1 MKEFSGSFKNPYLKD
16 ESISTP
22 NQTQDIEMLNE
33 FDGNAINEH
42 NYNGN
47 EINTNTNTMSNPNQ
61 INNIFQNNEDNEEI
75 EYVMNSMEKLRIN
88 YPESFELVINTTK
101 EVMDIINKKELK
113 GRELIKKLDAL
124 FLEIEKMDID
134 YLFWCSHK
142 CLKVAILEQHN
153 IDLVHFFII
162 KKGFNL
168 ANRSIHKNLINDYL
182 KSFSGVDFINDSQE
196 EITKYVYLLQ
206 MLINQGKCDV
216 NDTFDDPVRNSPL
229 HYCIVFNQLQFF
241 IILLKFKYTNI
252 NLINANGD
260 TPLDFACENVIYNHE
275 YYINKEF
282 AKLLIQHGGKTN
294 NMNHKYKEL
303 MKILIE
309 EGEDI
314 GEDNKNKI
322 LNDDKNK
329 EKEKNVKKN
338 QKQNVSCCTISTCTI
353 STASNKPVNEK
364 EEEEDFKGNIIND
377 KNNIENKT
385 VIIGK
390 AKETKSNDNNNN
402 DNKEGDDK
410 NKKRTKKGTKPIPI

>member
-1 MKEFSGSFKNPYLKD
+1 MKDFSGSFRNPFLK
-16 ESISTP
+16 EEEIST
-22 NQTQDIEMLNE
+22 QIQSSGKEK
-33 FDGNAINEH
+33 INEYYE
-42 NYNGN
+42 NNNIEEENIN
-47 EINTNTNTMSNPNQ
+47 EITTSGNQ
-61 INNIFQNNEDNEEI
+61 NNIFIKNEDNEEI

-88 YPESFELVINTTK
+88 HPESFDLVINTTK
-101 EVMDIINKKELK
+101 EIMDIVNKKELK
-113 GRELIKKLDAL
+113 GKELVKKLDSL

-168 ANRSIHKNLINDYL
+168 SNRSIHRNLVNEYL

-216 NDTFDDPVRNSPL
+216 NDNFDDPVRNSPL

-252 NLINANGD
+252 NKINLNGD

-275 YYINKEF
+275 YYLNKEF

-294 NMNHKYKEL
+294 NMTHKYKEL
-303 MKILIE
+303 MNILIGDGE
-309 EGEDI
+309 EL
-314 GEDNKNKI
+314 DNKTKEKSEINTQNNEEKSKKGNMSSCTINNNSPIKENKI
-322 LNDDKNK
+322 NT
-329 EKEKNVKKN
+329 EKN
-338 QKQNVSCCTISTCTI
+338 I
-353 STASNKPVNEK
+353 
-364 EEEEDFKGNIIND
+364 
-377 KNNIENKT
+377 IENKT
-385 VIIGK
+385 FIIDK
-390 AKETKSNDNNNN
+390 IKEQNKDNINSN
-402 DNKEGDDK
+402 K
-410 NKKRTKKGTKPIPI
+410 NGN

>member
-1 MKEFSGSFKNPYLKD
+1 MKDFSGSFRNPFLK
-16 ESISTP
+16 EEEIST
-22 NQTQDIEMLNE
+22 QSQSSGKEIFNE
-33 FDGNAINEH
+33 FYSNNNIEEENINETITS
-42 NYNGN
+42 GN
-47 EINTNTNTMSNPNQ
+47 Q
-61 INNIFQNNEDNEEI
+61 NNIFIKNEDNEEI

-88 YPESFELVINTTK
+88 HPESFDLVINTTK
-101 EVMDIINKKELK
+101 EIMDIVNKKELK
-113 GRELIKKLDAL
+113 GKELVKKLDSL

-168 ANRSIHKNLINDYL
+168 SNRSIHKNLVNEYL

-216 NDTFDDPVRNSPL
+216 NDNFDDPVRNSPL

-252 NLINANGD
+252 NKINLNGD

-275 YYINKEF
+275 YYLNKEF

-294 NMNHKYKEL
+294 NMTHKYKEL
-303 MKILIE
+303 MNILIDDGE
-309 EGEDI
+309 EL
-314 GEDNKNKI
+314 DNKTKEKSEINTKNNEEKSKKGNLCSCKINNNSPIQENKI
-322 LNDDKNK
+322 NT
-329 EKEKNVKKN
+329 EKN
-338 QKQNVSCCTISTCTI
+338 I
-353 STASNKPVNEK
+353 
-364 EEEEDFKGNIIND
+364 
-377 KNNIENKT
+377 IENKT
-385 VIIGK
+385 FIIGK
-390 AKETKSNDNNNN
+390 SKEQNKDNINSNKNGNEEKKTNPKLCTKTISF
-402 DNKEGDDK
+402 
-410 NKKRTKKGTKPIPI
+410 

>member
-1 MKEFSGSFKNPYLKD
+1 MKDFSGSFRNPFLK
-16 ESISTP
+16 EEEIST
-22 NQTQDIEMLNE
+22 QSQSSGKEIFNE
-33 FDGNAINEH
+33 FYSNNNIEEENINETITS
-42 NYNGN
+42 GN
-47 EINTNTNTMSNPNQ
+47 Q
-61 INNIFQNNEDNEEI
+61 NNIFIKNEDNEEI

-88 YPESFELVINTTK
+88 HPESFDLVINTTK
-101 EVMDIINKKELK
+101 EIMDIVNKKELK
-113 GRELIKKLDAL
+113 GKELVKKLDSL

-168 ANRSIHKNLINDYL
+168 SNRSIHKNLVNEYL

-216 NDTFDDPVRNSPL
+216 NDNFDDPVRNSPL

-252 NLINANGD
+252 NKINLNGD

-275 YYINKEF
+275 YYLNKEF

-294 NMNHKYKEL
+294 NMTHKYKEL
-303 MKILIE
+303 MNILIDDGE
-309 EGEDI
+309 EL
-314 GEDNKNKI
+314 DNKTKEKSEINTQNNEEKSKKGNMSSYTINNNSPIEENKI
-322 LNDDKNK
+322 NT
-329 EKEKNVKKN
+329 EKN
-338 QKQNVSCCTISTCTI
+338 I
-353 STASNKPVNEK
+353 
-364 EEEEDFKGNIIND
+364 
-377 KNNIENKT
+377 IENKT
-385 VIIGK
+385 FIIDK
-390 AKETKSNDNNNN
+390 IKEPNKDNINSN
-402 DNKEGDDK
+402 K
-410 NKKRTKKGTKPIPI
+410 NGN